1 MTNWSDKWRELVLR
15 SSLRKGR
22 SPFTIGEFVEW
33 YDLQLEHNNY
43 PGVLLDKVQRH
54 LNKHSA
60 VLDIGAGTGAFAL
73 PLARLVEA
81 VTVVEPSAEMLTRLR
96 RNMDTTNIRIINKR
110 WEDVDLEEI
119 GRHDLVLAAHS
130 LYGIA
135 DIETELKKMLA
146 AANGRFCFII
156 RVGRQDF
163 YADTWRRFKGE
174 EFRSPP
180 GFIHLFNMLYELG
193 LAANVEMVQTSR
205 DQVYVN
211 IEQAVKHWRVRL
223 DLAPEK
229 EDELRVYL
237 LDFLKERD
245 GKLYWRE
252 ERPTAVIT
260 TGLLVGN
267 AGRAGNIG
275 NVGDVGSAGGAGC

>member
-1 MTNWSDKWRELVLR
+1 MNWSDEWRKLVLG
-15 SSLRKGR
+15 SSLRKSGD
-22 SPFTIGEFVEW
+22 PFTSGEYVDW

-54 LNKHSA
+54 LNENST
-60 VLDIGAGTGAFAL
+60 VLDIGAGTGAFAF
-73 PLARLVEA
+73 PIAQLVKA
-81 VTVVEPSAEMLTRLR
+81 VTVVEPSAEMLTHLR
-96 RNMDTTNIRIINKR
+96 RKMDTTNIRIINKR
-110 WEDVDLEEI
+110 WEDVTLKEV
-119 GRHDLVLAAHS
+119 GQHDLVLAAHS

-135 DIETELKKMLA
+135 DIEAEMKKMLA
-146 AANGRFCFII
+146 VAKKHFCFII

-163 YADTWRRFKGE
+163 YADIWRRFKRE

-180 GFIHLFNMLYELG
+180 GFIHLYNLLYELG
-193 LAANVEMVQTSR
+193 LVANVEMVQTVR
-205 DQVYVN
+205 DQVYLN
-211 IEQAVKHWRVRL
+211 LEQAVKHWRVRL

-229 EDELRVYL
+229 EDDLRAYL
-237 LDFLKERD
+237 LDFLEERG

-267 AGRAGNIG
+267 AGEAGNTD
-275 NVGDVGSAGGAGC
+275 NAGGAGC